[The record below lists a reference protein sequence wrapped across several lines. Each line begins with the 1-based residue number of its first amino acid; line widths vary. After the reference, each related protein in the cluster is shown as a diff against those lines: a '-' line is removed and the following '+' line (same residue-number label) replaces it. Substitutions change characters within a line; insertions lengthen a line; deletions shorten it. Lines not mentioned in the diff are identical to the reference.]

1 MRRSSFCAT
10 LGVLVLTSLLI
21 PGKAQQPATNVAPN
35 AAPASDVVIGSGNF
49 SPIVWDLER
58 SLRFYS
64 DLMGSPVPATI
75 PAWTTD
81 PALLNFLAA
90 PTGQVRFGSVRIP
103 GSTMSVEIVEYKDVP
118 RTPLRYRLQD
128 PGAVRLILTVRSLDS
143 LLDRLRR
150 QGVPVVTIGGV
161 PLTVRNHNAGRSV
174 MIQDPDG
181 FYIQL
186 IQPNVLPETTALATS
201 NVIGASFGL
210 TINDTDQTMK
220 SYRDLFG
227 FKAEIESIFTADKTV
242 ADLMNTPG
250 AQVRR
255 SVAKIPGS
263 AVEVEFL
270 EFKGVDRKPIGARIQ
285 DPGATRFQLRVRDA
299 DMAVKT
305 LVANGGTVVTTG
317 GDGGPILM
325 SGLRVAIVREP
336 NNLFLVVMTSVPR
349 PARGTQ

>member
-1 MRRSSFCAT
+1 MRRFSICAT
-10 LGVLVLTSLLI
+10 LTVLVLMGTLT
-21 PGKAQQPATNVAPN
+21 PVQAQPPAPTAPN

-58 SLRFYS
+58 SLRFYC
-64 DLMGSPVPATI
+64 DLMGAPAPATI
-75 PAWTTD
+75 PVWTTD

-118 RTPLRYRLQD
+118 RTALRYRLQD

-143 LLDRLRR
+143 LLSRLKT
-150 QGVPVVTIGGV
+150 QGVPVVTVGGA
-161 PLTVRNHNAGRSV
+161 PLTIRDHNAGRAV

-186 IQPNVLPETTALATS
+186 VQPNVLPETTAPATS

-220 SYRDLFG
+220 VYRDLLG
-227 FKAEIESIFTADKTV
+227 FKPEIESTFTADKTM

-250 AQVRR
+250 AQMRR
-255 SVAKIPGS
+255 SIAKVPGS

-285 DPGATRFQLRVRDA
+285 DQGATRFQLRVRDA
-299 DMAVKT
+299 DAAVKT
-305 LVANGGTVVTTG
+305 LVASGGTVVTTG

-336 NNLFLVVMTSVPR
+336 NNLFLVIMASVPR
-349 PARGTQ
+349 PARGQ

>member
-1 MRRSSFCAT
+1 MRRLSICAT
-10 LGVLVLTSLLI
+10 LCALVLTSVLI
-21 PGKAQQPATNVAPN
+21 LGQAPLPAPN

-64 DLMGSPVPATI
+64 DLMGAPAPSTI

-118 RTPLRYRLQD
+118 RSVLRYRLQD

-143 LLDRLRR
+143 LLDRLKL
-150 QGVPVVTIGGV
+150 QGVPVVTVGGK
-161 PLTVRNHNAGRSV
+161 PLAVRNHNAGRAV

-186 IQPNVLPETTALATS
+186 IQPNVLPETTAPATS

-210 TINDTDQTMK
+210 TISDTDQTMK
-220 SYRDLFG
+220 IYRDLFG
-227 FKAEIESIFTADKTV
+227 FKPEIESTFTADKTM

-250 AQVRR
+250 AQMRR
-255 SVAKIPGS
+255 SLAKVPGS

-285 DPGATRFQLRVRDA
+285 DPGATRLQLRVRDSDA
-299 DMAVKT
+299 TVKA
-305 LVANGGTVVTTG
+305 LVAAGGTVVTTG

-336 NNLFLVVMTSVPR
+336 NNLFLVIMASVPR
-349 PARGTQ
+349 PARGAQ

>member
-1 MRRSSFCAT
+1 
-10 LGVLVLTSLLI
+10 
-21 PGKAQQPATNVAPN
+21 
-35 AAPASDVVIGSGNF
+35 
-49 SPIVWDLER
+49 
-58 SLRFYS
+58 
-64 DLMGSPVPATI
+64 
-75 PAWTTD
+75 
-81 PALLNFLAA
+81 
-90 PTGQVRFGSVRIP
+90 
-103 GSTMSVEIVEYKDVP
+103 MSVEIVEYKDVP

-186 IQPNVLPETTALATS
+186 IQPNVLPETTAPATS

-220 SYRDLFG
+220 IYRDLFG